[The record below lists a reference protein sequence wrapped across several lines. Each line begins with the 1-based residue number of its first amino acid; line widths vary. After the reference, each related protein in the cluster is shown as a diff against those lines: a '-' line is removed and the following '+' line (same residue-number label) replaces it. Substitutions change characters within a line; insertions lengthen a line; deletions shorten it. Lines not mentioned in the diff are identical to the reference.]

1 MQGTSKQIRRAF
13 RYAFP
18 HTIPIFAGF
27 WFLGITYGVYMN
39 VSGFSFVYP
48 MLMSMTIFTGSM
60 EFVTVNMLLSG
71 FHPLQ
76 AFVMAILVG
85 ARHLFY
91 GISMLDKFRGMG
103 WKKFFL
109 IYGMCDETFSINYSA
124 EIPEN
129 VDRGWFMF
137 FVTVLNYSYW
147 VTGATFGGLFGS
159 LIHFNTQG
167 LDFAMTAMFVVI
179 FMEQWMKDKKH
190 TSQFVG
196 LGASV
201 LCLVIFGADSFMVP
215 TMFVILF
222 FLTVLRKKERRSGHD
237 GFSADYHHCH
247 YCRGHGID
255 ALFAISDFSGGKTD
269 AELHPVPWKG
279 AACGCIWHDCHLL
292 PAQC

>member
-1 MQGTSKQIRRAF
+1 
-13 RYAFP
+13 
-18 HTIPIFAGF
+18 
-27 WFLGITYGVYMN
+27 MN

-60 EFVTVNMLLSG
+60 EFVTANMLLGG

-76 AFVMAILVG
+76 AFVMAILIG

-91 GISMLDKFRGMG
+91 SISMLDKFRGMG

-129 VDRGWFMF
+129 VDRGWFML
-137 FVTVLNYSYW
+137 FVTVLNYLYW
-147 VTGATFGGLFGS
+147 VTGATIGGLFGS

-201 LCLVIFGADSFMVP
+201 LCLMIFGADSFMVP
-215 TMFVILF
+215 TMLVILF
-222 FLTVLRKKERRSGHD
+222 FLTVLRKKREEER
-237 GFSADYHHCH
+237 
-247 YCRGHGID
+247 I
-255 ALFAISDFSGGKTD
+255 
-269 AELHPVPWKG
+269 
-279 AACGCIWHDCHLL
+279 
-292 PAQC
+292 

>member
-1 MQGTSKQIRRAF
+1 MRGRSKEIRRAF

-27 WFLGITYGVYMN
+27 WFLGITYGVYMH

-60 EFVTVNMLLSG
+60 EFVTANMLLGG

-76 AFVMAILVG
+76 AFVMAILIG

-124 EIPEN
+124 EIPQD
-129 VDRGWFMF
+129 VDRGWFML
-137 FVTVLNYSYW
+137 FVTVLNYLYW
-147 VTGATFGGLFGS
+147 VTGATMGGLFGS

-179 FMEQWMKDKKH
+179 FMEQWIKDKKH
-190 TSQFVG
+190 TSQFIGV
-196 LGASV
+196 GASV
-201 LCLVIFGADSFMVP
+201 LCLIVFGADSFMVP
-215 TMFVILF
+215 TMLVILF
-222 FLTVLRKKERRSGHD
+222 FLTILRRKREEEQ
-237 GFSADYHHCH
+237 A
-247 YCRGHGID
+247 
-255 ALFAISDFSGGKTD
+255 
-269 AELHPVPWKG
+269 
-279 AACGCIWHDCHLL
+279 
-292 PAQC
+292 

>member
-91 GISMLDKFRGMG
+91 GIS
-103 WKKFFL
+103 
-109 IYGMCDETFSINYSA
+109 
-124 EIPEN
+124 
-129 VDRGWFMF
+129 
-137 FVTVLNYSYW
+137 
-147 VTGATFGGLFGS
+147 
-159 LIHFNTQG
+159 
-167 LDFAMTAMFVVI
+167 
-179 FMEQWMKDKKH
+179 
-190 TSQFVG
+190 
-196 LGASV
+196 
-201 LCLVIFGADSFMVP
+201 
-215 TMFVILF
+215 
-222 FLTVLRKKERRSGHD
+222 
-237 GFSADYHHCH
+237 
-247 YCRGHGID
+247 
-255 ALFAISDFSGGKTD
+255 IST
-269 AELHPVPWKG
+269 
-279 AACGCIWHDCHLL
+279 L
-292 PAQC
+292 PANLSNFHHRGYFECVRDLTEKATWLYATGRSYPFLRLQSLVNRR

>member
-1 MQGTSKQIRRAF
+1 
-13 RYAFP
+13 
-18 HTIPIFAGF
+18 
-27 WFLGITYGVYMN
+27 MN
-39 VSGFSFVYP
+39 VSGFGFVYP

-60 EFVTVNMLLSG
+60 EFVTANMLLGG

-76 AFVMAILVG
+76 AFVMAILIG

-129 VDRGWFMF
+129 VDRGWFML
-137 FVTVLNYSYW
+137 FVTVLNYLYW
-147 VTGATFGGLFGS
+147 VTGATIGGLFGS

-201 LCLVIFGADSFMVP
+201 LCLMIFGADSFMVP
-215 TMFVILF
+215 TMLVILF
-222 FLTVLRKKERRSGHD
+222 FLTVLRKKREEER
-237 GFSADYHHCH
+237 
-247 YCRGHGID
+247 
-255 ALFAISDFSGGKTD
+255 
-269 AELHPVPWKG
+269 V
-279 AACGCIWHDCHLL
+279 
-292 PAQC
+292 

>member
-1 MQGTSKQIRRAF
+1 MRGRSKEIRRAF

-27 WFLGITYGVYMN
+27 WFLGITYGVYMH

-60 EFVTVNMLLSG
+60 EFVTANMLLGG

-76 AFVMAILVG
+76 AFVMAILIG

-124 EIPEN
+124 EIPQN
-129 VDRGWFMF
+129 VDRGWFML
-137 FVTVLNYSYW
+137 FVTVLNYLYW
-147 VTGATFGGLFGS
+147 VTGATMGGLFGS

-179 FMEQWMKDKKH
+179 FMEQWIKDKKH
-190 TSQFVG
+190 TSQFIG

-201 LCLVIFGADSFMVP
+201 LCLIVFGADSFMVP
-215 TMFVILF
+215 TMLVILF
-222 FLTVLRKKERRSGHD
+222 FLTILRRNREEEQ
-237 GFSADYHHCH
+237 A
-247 YCRGHGID
+247 
-255 ALFAISDFSGGKTD
+255 
-269 AELHPVPWKG
+269 
-279 AACGCIWHDCHLL
+279 
-292 PAQC
+292 

>member
-1 MQGTSKQIRRAF
+1 MRGRSKEIRRAF

-27 WFLGITYGVYMN
+27 WFLGITYGVYMH

-60 EFVTVNMLLSG
+60 EFVTANMLLGG

-76 AFVMAILVG
+76 AFVMAILIG

-124 EIPEN
+124 EIPPN
-129 VDRGWFMF
+129 VDHGWFML
-137 FVTVLNYSYW
+137 FVTVLNYLYW
-147 VTGATFGGLFGS
+147 VTGATMGGLFGS

-179 FMEQWMKDKKH
+179 FMEQWIKDKKH
-190 TSQFVG
+190 TSQFIG

-201 LCLVIFGADSFMVP
+201 LCLIVFGADSFMVP
-215 TMFVILF
+215 TMLVILF
-222 FLTVLRKKERRSGHD
+222 FLTILRKKREEEQ
-237 GFSADYHHCH
+237 A
-247 YCRGHGID
+247 
-255 ALFAISDFSGGKTD
+255 
-269 AELHPVPWKG
+269 
-279 AACGCIWHDCHLL
+279 
-292 PAQC
+292 

>member
-1 MQGTSKQIRRAF
+1 MRGRSKEIRRAF

-27 WFLGITYGVYMN
+27 WFLGITYGVYMH

-60 EFVTVNMLLSG
+60 EFVTANMLLGG

-76 AFVMAILVG
+76 AFVMAILIG

-124 EIPEN
+124 EIPQD
-129 VDRGWFMF
+129 VDRGWFML
-137 FVTVLNYSYW
+137 FVTVLNYLYW
-147 VTGATFGGLFGS
+147 VTGATMGGLFGS

-179 FMEQWMKDKKH
+179 FMEQWIKDKKH

-201 LCLVIFGADSFMVP
+201 LCLIVFGADSFMVP
-215 TMFVILF
+215 TMLVILF
-222 FLTVLRKKERRSGHD
+222 FLTILRRKREEEQ
-237 GFSADYHHCH
+237 A
-247 YCRGHGID
+247 
-255 ALFAISDFSGGKTD
+255 
-269 AELHPVPWKG
+269 
-279 AACGCIWHDCHLL
+279 
-292 PAQC
+292 

>member
-1 MQGTSKQIRRAF
+1 MRGRSKEIRRAF

-27 WFLGITYGVYMN
+27 WFLGITYGVYMH

-60 EFVTVNMLLSG
+60 EFVTANMLLGG

-76 AFVMAILVG
+76 AFVMAILIG

-124 EIPEN
+124 EIPKD
-129 VDRGWFMF
+129 VDRGWFML
-137 FVTVLNYSYW
+137 FVTVLNYLYW
-147 VTGATFGGLFGS
+147 VTGATIGGLFGS

-179 FMEQWMKDKKH
+179 FMEQWIKDKKH

-201 LCLVIFGADSFMVP
+201 LCLIVFGADSFMVP
-215 TMFVILF
+215 TMLVILF
-222 FLTVLRKKERRSGHD
+222 FLTILRRKREEEQ
-237 GFSADYHHCH
+237 A
-247 YCRGHGID
+247 
-255 ALFAISDFSGGKTD
+255 
-269 AELHPVPWKG
+269 
-279 AACGCIWHDCHLL
+279 
-292 PAQC
+292 

>member
-1 MQGTSKQIRRAF
+1 
-13 RYAFP
+13 
-18 HTIPIFAGF
+18 
-27 WFLGITYGVYMN
+27 MN

-60 EFVTVNMLLSG
+60 EFVTANMLLGG

-76 AFVMAILVG
+76 AFVMAILIG

-91 GISMLDKFRGMG
+91 SISMLDKFRGMG

-124 EIPEN
+124 ESPEN
-129 VDRGWFMF
+129 VDRGWFML
-137 FVTVLNYSYW
+137 FVTVLNYLYW
-147 VTGATFGGLFGS
+147 VTGATIGGLFGS

-201 LCLVIFGADSFMVP
+201 LCLMIFGADSFMVP
-215 TMFVILF
+215 TMLVILF
-222 FLTVLRKKERRSGHD
+222 FLTVLRKKREEER
-237 GFSADYHHCH
+237 
-247 YCRGHGID
+247 I
-255 ALFAISDFSGGKTD
+255 
-269 AELHPVPWKG
+269 
-279 AACGCIWHDCHLL
+279 
-292 PAQC
+292 

>member
-1 MQGTSKQIRRAF
+1 MRGRSKEIRRAF

-27 WFLGITYGVYMN
+27 WFLGITYGVYMH

-60 EFVTVNMLLSG
+60 EFVTANMLLGG

-76 AFVMAILVG
+76 AFVMAILIG

-124 EIPEN
+124 EIPPN
-129 VDRGWFMF
+129 VDRGWFML
-137 FVTVLNYSYW
+137 FVTVLNYLYW
-147 VTGATFGGLFGS
+147 VTGATIGGLFGS

-179 FMEQWMKDKKH
+179 FMEQWIKDKKH
-190 TSQFVG
+190 TSQFIG

-201 LCLVIFGADSFMVP
+201 LCLIVFGADSFMVP
-215 TMFVILF
+215 TMLVILF
-222 FLTVLRKKERRSGHD
+222 FLTILRRNREV
-237 GFSADYHHCH
+237 
-247 YCRGHGID
+247 
-255 ALFAISDFSGGKTD
+255 
-269 AELHPVPWKG
+269 EQV
-279 AACGCIWHDCHLL
+279 
-292 PAQC
+292 

>member
-1 MQGTSKQIRRAF
+1 MRGRSKEIRRAF

-27 WFLGITYGVYMN
+27 WFLGITYGVYMH

-60 EFVTVNMLLSG
+60 EFVTANMLLGG

-76 AFVMAILVG
+76 AFVMAILIG

-124 EIPEN
+124 EIPPN
-129 VDRGWFMF
+129 VDRGWFML
-137 FVTVLNYSYW
+137 FVTVLNYLYW
-147 VTGATFGGLFGS
+147 VTGATMGGLFGS

-179 FMEQWMKDKKH
+179 FMEQWIKDKKH
-190 TSQFVG
+190 TSQFIG

-201 LCLVIFGADSFMVP
+201 LCLIVFGADSFMVP
-215 TMFVILF
+215 TMLVILF
-222 FLTVLRKKERRSGHD
+222 FLTILRKKREEEQ
-237 GFSADYHHCH
+237 A
-247 YCRGHGID
+247 
-255 ALFAISDFSGGKTD
+255 
-269 AELHPVPWKG
+269 
-279 AACGCIWHDCHLL
+279 
-292 PAQC
+292 

>member
-1 MQGTSKQIRRAF
+1 MRGRSKEIRRAF

-27 WFLGITYGVYMN
+27 WFLGITYGVYMH

-60 EFVTVNMLLSG
+60 EFVTANMLLGG

-76 AFVMAILVG
+76 AFVMAILIG

-124 EIPEN
+124 EIPPN
-129 VDRGWFMF
+129 VDRGWFML
-137 FVTVLNYSYW
+137 FVTVLNYLYW
-147 VTGATFGGLFGS
+147 VTGATMGGLFGS

-179 FMEQWMKDKKH
+179 FMEQWIKDKKH
-190 TSQFVG
+190 TSQFIG

-201 LCLVIFGADSFMVP
+201 LCLIVFGADSFMVP
-215 TMFVILF
+215 TMLVILF
-222 FLTVLRKKERRSGHD
+222 FLTILRRNREV
-237 GFSADYHHCH
+237 
-247 YCRGHGID
+247 
-255 ALFAISDFSGGKTD
+255 
-269 AELHPVPWKG
+269 EQV
-279 AACGCIWHDCHLL
+279 
-292 PAQC
+292 

>member
-1 MQGTSKQIRRAF
+1 
-13 RYAFP
+13 
-18 HTIPIFAGF
+18 
-27 WFLGITYGVYMN
+27 MN

-129 VDRGWFMF
+129 VDRGWFML
-137 FVTVLNYSYW
+137 FVTVLNYLYW
-147 VTGATFGGLFGS
+147 VTGATIGGLFGS

-201 LCLVIFGADSFMVP
+201 LCLMIFGADSFMVP
-215 TMFVILF
+215 TMLVILF
-222 FLTVLRKKERRSGHD
+222 FLTVLRKKREEER
-237 GFSADYHHCH
+237 
-247 YCRGHGID
+247 
-255 ALFAISDFSGGKTD
+255 
-269 AELHPVPWKG
+269 V
-279 AACGCIWHDCHLL
+279 
-292 PAQC
+292 

>member
-1 MQGTSKQIRRAF
+1 MRGRSKEIRRAF

-27 WFLGITYGVYMN
+27 WFLGITYGVYMH

-60 EFVTVNMLLSG
+60 EFVTANMLLGG

-76 AFVMAILVG
+76 AFVMAILIG

-124 EIPEN
+124 EISPN
-129 VDRGWFMF
+129 VDRGWFML
-137 FVTVLNYSYW
+137 FVTVLNYLYW
-147 VTGATFGGLFGS
+147 VTGATIGGLFGS

-179 FMEQWMKDKKH
+179 FMEQWIKDKKH
-190 TSQFVG
+190 TSQFIG

-201 LCLVIFGADSFMVP
+201 LCLIVFGADSFMVP
-215 TMFVILF
+215 TMLVILF
-222 FLTVLRKKERRSGHD
+222 FLTILRRNREV
-237 GFSADYHHCH
+237 
-247 YCRGHGID
+247 
-255 ALFAISDFSGGKTD
+255 
-269 AELHPVPWKG
+269 EQV
-279 AACGCIWHDCHLL
+279 
-292 PAQC
+292 

>member
-1 MQGTSKQIRRAF
+1 MRGRSKEIRRAF

-27 WFLGITYGVYMN
+27 WFLGITYGVYMH

-60 EFVTVNMLLSG
+60 EFVTANMLLGG

-76 AFVMAILVG
+76 AFVMAILIG

-124 EIPEN
+124 EIPPN
-129 VDRGWFMF
+129 VDRGWFML
-137 FVTVLNYSYW
+137 FVTVLNYLYW
-147 VTGATFGGLFGS
+147 VTGATIGGLFGS

-179 FMEQWMKDKKH
+179 FMEQWIKDKKH
-190 TSQFVG
+190 TSQFIG

-201 LCLVIFGADSFMVP
+201 LCLIVFGADSFMVP
-215 TMFVILF
+215 TMLIILF
-222 FLTVLRKKERRSGHD
+222 FLTILRRNREV
-237 GFSADYHHCH
+237 
-247 YCRGHGID
+247 
-255 ALFAISDFSGGKTD
+255 
-269 AELHPVPWKG
+269 EQV
-279 AACGCIWHDCHLL
+279 
-292 PAQC
+292 

>member
-1 MQGTSKQIRRAF
+1 MRGRSKEIRRAF

-27 WFLGITYGVYMN
+27 WFLGITYGVYMH

-60 EFVTVNMLLSG
+60 EFVTANMLLGG

-76 AFVMAILVG
+76 AFVMAILIG

-124 EIPEN
+124 EIPQN
-129 VDRGWFMF
+129 VDRGWFML
-137 FVTVLNYSYW
+137 FVTVLNYLYW
-147 VTGATFGGLFGS
+147 VTGATMGGLFGS

-179 FMEQWMKDKKH
+179 FMEQWIKDKKH
-190 TSQFVG
+190 TSQFIG

-201 LCLVIFGADSFMVP
+201 LCLIVFGADSFMVP
-215 TMFVILF
+215 TMLVILF
-222 FLTVLRKKERRSGHD
+222 FLTILRKKREEEQ
-237 GFSADYHHCH
+237 A
-247 YCRGHGID
+247 
-255 ALFAISDFSGGKTD
+255 
-269 AELHPVPWKG
+269 
-279 AACGCIWHDCHLL
+279 
-292 PAQC
+292 

>member
-1 MQGTSKQIRRAF
+1 MRGRSKEIRRAF

-27 WFLGITYGVYMN
+27 WFLGITYGVYMH

-60 EFVTVNMLLSG
+60 EFVTANMLLGG

-76 AFVMAILVG
+76 AFVMAILIG

-124 EIPEN
+124 EIPKD
-129 VDRGWFMF
+129 VDRGWFML
-137 FVTVLNYSYW
+137 FVTVLNYLYW
-147 VTGATFGGLFGS
+147 VTGATIGGLFGS

-179 FMEQWMKDKKH
+179 FMEQWIKDKKH

-201 LCLVIFGADSFMVP
+201 LCLIVFGADSFMVP
-215 TMFVILF
+215 TMLVILF
-222 FLTVLRKKERRSGHD
+222 FLTILR
-237 GFSADYHHCH
+237 
-247 YCRGHGID
+247 
-255 ALFAISDFSGGKTD
+255 GKREEEQ
-269 AELHPVPWKG
+269 A
-279 AACGCIWHDCHLL
+279 
-292 PAQC
+292 

>member
-1 MQGTSKQIRRAF
+1 MRGKSKEIRRAF

-27 WFLGITYGVYMN
+27 WFLGITYGVYMH

-60 EFVTVNMLLSG
+60 EFVTANMLLGG

-76 AFVMAILVG
+76 AFVMAILIG

-124 EIPEN
+124 EIPQD
-129 VDRGWFMF
+129 VDRGWFML
-137 FVTVLNYSYW
+137 FVTVLNYLYW
-147 VTGATFGGLFGS
+147 VTGATMGGLFGS

-179 FMEQWMKDKKH
+179 FMEQWIKDKKH

-201 LCLVIFGADSFMVP
+201 LCLIVFGADSFMVP
-215 TMFVILF
+215 TMLVILF
-222 FLTVLRKKERRSGHD
+222 FLTILRRKREEEQ
-237 GFSADYHHCH
+237 A
-247 YCRGHGID
+247 
-255 ALFAISDFSGGKTD
+255 
-269 AELHPVPWKG
+269 
-279 AACGCIWHDCHLL
+279 
-292 PAQC
+292 

>member
-27 WFLGITYGVYMN
+27 WFLGITYGVYMH

-60 EFVTVNMLLSG
+60 EFVTANMLLGG

-76 AFVMAILVG
+76 AFVMAILIG

-91 GISMLDKFRGMG
+91 SISMLDKFRGMG

-129 VDRGWFMF
+129 VDRGWFML
-137 FVTVLNYSYW
+137 FVTVLNYLYW
-147 VTGATFGGLFGS
+147 VTGATIGGLFGS

-201 LCLVIFGADSFMVP
+201 LCLMIFGADSFMVP
-215 TMFVILF
+215 TMLVILF
-222 FLTVLRKKERRSGHD
+222 FLTVLRKKREEER
-237 GFSADYHHCH
+237 
-247 YCRGHGID
+247 
-255 ALFAISDFSGGKTD
+255 
-269 AELHPVPWKG
+269 V
-279 AACGCIWHDCHLL
+279 
-292 PAQC
+292 

>member
-1 MQGTSKQIRRAF
+1 MRGRSKEIRRAF

-27 WFLGITYGVYMN
+27 WFLGITYGVYMH

-60 EFVTVNMLLSG
+60 EFVTANMLLGG

-76 AFVMAILVG
+76 AFVMAILIG

-124 EIPEN
+124 EIPPN
-129 VDRGWFMF
+129 VDRGWFML
-137 FVTVLNYSYW
+137 FVTVLNYLYW
-147 VTGATFGGLFGS
+147 VTGATMGGLFGS

-179 FMEQWMKDKKH
+179 FMEQWIKDKKH
-190 TSQFVG
+190 TSQFIGV
-196 LGASV
+196 GASV
-201 LCLVIFGADSFMVP
+201 LCLIVFGADSFMVP
-215 TMFVILF
+215 TMLVILF
-222 FLTVLRKKERRSGHD
+222 FLTILRRNREV
-237 GFSADYHHCH
+237 
-247 YCRGHGID
+247 
-255 ALFAISDFSGGKTD
+255 
-269 AELHPVPWKG
+269 EQV
-279 AACGCIWHDCHLL
+279 
-292 PAQC
+292 

>member
-1 MQGTSKQIRRAF
+1 MRGRSKEIWRAF

-27 WFLGITYGVYMN
+27 WFLGITYGVYMH

-60 EFVTVNMLLSG
+60 EFVMANMLLGG

-76 AFVMAILVG
+76 AFVMAILIG

-124 EIPEN
+124 EIPPN
-129 VDRGWFMF
+129 VDRGWFML
-137 FVTVLNYSYW
+137 FVTVLNYLYW
-147 VTGATFGGLFGS
+147 VTGATMGGLFGS

-179 FMEQWMKDKKH
+179 FMEQWIKDKKH
-190 TSQFVG
+190 TSQFIG

-201 LCLVIFGADSFMVP
+201 LCLIVFGADSFMVP
-215 TMFVILF
+215 TMLVILF
-222 FLTVLRKKERRSGHD
+222 FLTILRRKREEEQ
-237 GFSADYHHCH
+237 A
-247 YCRGHGID
+247 
-255 ALFAISDFSGGKTD
+255 
-269 AELHPVPWKG
+269 
-279 AACGCIWHDCHLL
+279 
-292 PAQC
+292 

>member
-1 MQGTSKQIRRAF
+1 MRGRSKEIRRAF

-27 WFLGITYGVYMN
+27 WFLGITYGVYMH

-60 EFVTVNMLLSG
+60 EFVTANMLLGG

-76 AFVMAILVG
+76 AFVMAILIG

-124 EIPEN
+124 EIPQD
-129 VDRGWFMF
+129 VDRGWFML
-137 FVTVLNYSYW
+137 FVTVLNYLYW
-147 VTGATFGGLFGS
+147 VTGATIGGLFGS

-179 FMEQWMKDKKH
+179 CMEQWIKDKKH

-201 LCLVIFGADSFMVP
+201 LCLIVFGADSFMVP
-215 TMFVILF
+215 TMLVILF
-222 FLTVLRKKERRSGHD
+222 FLTILRRKREEEQ
-237 GFSADYHHCH
+237 A
-247 YCRGHGID
+247 
-255 ALFAISDFSGGKTD
+255 
-269 AELHPVPWKG
+269 
-279 AACGCIWHDCHLL
+279 
-292 PAQC
+292 

>member
-1 MQGTSKQIRRAF
+1 MRGRSKEIRRAF

-27 WFLGITYGVYMN
+27 WFLGITYGVYMH

-60 EFVTVNMLLSG
+60 EFVTANMLLGG

-76 AFVMAILVG
+76 AFVMAILIG

-124 EIPEN
+124 EIPKD
-129 VDRGWFMF
+129 VDRGWFML
-137 FVTVLNYSYW
+137 FVTVLNYLYW
-147 VTGATFGGLFGS
+147 VTGATIGGLFGS

-179 FMEQWMKDKKH
+179 FMEQWIKDKKH
-190 TSQFVG
+190 TSQFIG

-201 LCLVIFGADSFMVP
+201 LCLIVFGADSFMVP
-215 TMFVILF
+215 TMLVILF
-222 FLTVLRKKERRSGHD
+222 FLTILR
-237 GFSADYHHCH
+237 
-247 YCRGHGID
+247 
-255 ALFAISDFSGGKTD
+255 GKREEEQ
-269 AELHPVPWKG
+269 A
-279 AACGCIWHDCHLL
+279 
-292 PAQC
+292 

>member
-1 MQGTSKQIRRAF
+1 MRGRSKEIRRAF

-27 WFLGITYGVYMN
+27 WFLGITYGVYMH

-60 EFVTVNMLLSG
+60 EFVTANMLLGG

-76 AFVMAILVG
+76 AFVMAILIG

-124 EIPEN
+124 EIPKD
-129 VDRGWFMF
+129 VDRGWFML
-137 FVTVLNYSYW
+137 FVTVLNYLYW
-147 VTGATFGGLFGS
+147 VTGATMGGLFGS

-179 FMEQWMKDKKH
+179 FMEQWIKDKKH

-201 LCLVIFGADSFMVP
+201 LCLIVFGADSFMVP
-215 TMFVILF
+215 TMLVILF
-222 FLTVLRKKERRSGHD
+222 FLTILRRKREEEQ
-237 GFSADYHHCH
+237 A
-247 YCRGHGID
+247 
-255 ALFAISDFSGGKTD
+255 
-269 AELHPVPWKG
+269 
-279 AACGCIWHDCHLL
+279 
-292 PAQC
+292 

>member
-1 MQGTSKQIRRAF
+1 MRGRSKEIRRAF

-27 WFLGITYGVYMN
+27 WFLGITYGVYMH

-60 EFVTVNMLLSG
+60 EFVTANMLLGG

-76 AFVMAILVG
+76 AFVMAILIG

-124 EIPEN
+124 EIPQD
-129 VDRGWFMF
+129 VDRGWFML
-137 FVTVLNYSYW
+137 FVTVLNYLYW
-147 VTGATFGGLFGS
+147 VTGATMGGLFGS

-179 FMEQWMKDKKH
+179 FMEQWIKDKKH
-190 TSQFVG
+190 TSQFIG

-201 LCLVIFGADSFMVP
+201 LCLIVFGADSFMVP
-215 TMFVILF
+215 TMLVILF
-222 FLTVLRKKERRSGHD
+222 FLTILRKKREEEQ
-237 GFSADYHHCH
+237 A
-247 YCRGHGID
+247 
-255 ALFAISDFSGGKTD
+255 
-269 AELHPVPWKG
+269 
-279 AACGCIWHDCHLL
+279 
-292 PAQC
+292 

>member
-1 MQGTSKQIRRAF
+1 MRGRSKEIRRAF

-27 WFLGITYGVYMN
+27 WFLGITYGVYMH

-60 EFVTVNMLLSG
+60 EFVTANMLLGG

-76 AFVMAILVG
+76 AFVMAILIG

-124 EIPEN
+124 EIPPN
-129 VDRGWFMF
+129 VDRGWFML
-137 FVTVLNYSYW
+137 FVTVLNYLYW
-147 VTGATFGGLFGS
+147 VTGATIGGLFGS

-179 FMEQWMKDKKH
+179 FMEQWIKDKKH
-190 TSQFVG
+190 TSQFIG

-201 LCLVIFGADSFMVP
+201 LCLIVFGADSFMVP
-215 TMFVILF
+215 TMLVILF
-222 FLTVLRKKERRSGHD
+222 FLTILRRKREEEQ
-237 GFSADYHHCH
+237 A
-247 YCRGHGID
+247 
-255 ALFAISDFSGGKTD
+255 
-269 AELHPVPWKG
+269 
-279 AACGCIWHDCHLL
+279 
-292 PAQC
+292 

>member
-1 MQGTSKQIRRAF
+1 MRGRSKEIRRAF

-27 WFLGITYGVYMN
+27 WFLGITYGVYMH

-60 EFVTVNMLLSG
+60 EFVTANMLLGG

-76 AFVMAILVG
+76 AFVMAILIG

-124 EIPEN
+124 EIPQD
-129 VDRGWFMF
+129 VDRGWFML
-137 FVTVLNYSYW
+137 FVTVLNYLYW
-147 VTGATFGGLFGS
+147 VTGATIGGLFGS

-179 FMEQWMKDKKH
+179 FMEQWIKDKKH

-201 LCLVIFGADSFMVP
+201 LCLIVFGADSFMVP
-215 TMFVILF
+215 TMLVILF
-222 FLTVLRKKERRSGHD
+222 FLTILRRKREEEQ
-237 GFSADYHHCH
+237 A
-247 YCRGHGID
+247 
-255 ALFAISDFSGGKTD
+255 
-269 AELHPVPWKG
+269 
-279 AACGCIWHDCHLL
+279 
-292 PAQC
+292 

>member
-1 MQGTSKQIRRAF
+1 MKKKAF
-13 RYAFP
+13 RAALPYSLPICIGFLFIAMSYGFLMRSRSFSVFYPMAMSAF
-18 HTIPIFAGF
+18 IFA
-27 WFLGITYGVYMN
+27 
-39 VSGFSFVYP
+39 
-48 MLMSMTIFTGSM
+48 GSM
-60 EFVTVNMLLSG
+60 EFVAVELLLSAYA
-71 FHPLQ
+71 PLH
-76 AFVMAILVG
+76 AFLLTLMVN

-137 FVTVLNYSYW
+137 FVTVLNYSHW

-215 TMFVILF
+215 TMFAILF
-222 FLTVLRKKERRSGHD
+222 FLTVLRKKREEER
-237 GFSADYHHCH
+237 A
-247 YCRGHGID
+247 
-255 ALFAISDFSGGKTD
+255 
-269 AELHPVPWKG
+269 
-279 AACGCIWHDCHLL
+279 
-292 PAQC
+292 